1 MESNK
6 TNRQLEA
13 ELEATRLRLQE
24 AEETLRAITN
34 NELDAFVINGPEG
47 PQVFTLQGAE
57 RPYRTLMETMAEG
70 ALTVAKDGTVLY
82 CNRRLAELIKKPLQ
96 EIIGTSFHDFVMQ
109 RNRQSF
115 QTMLYVC
122 EEKGCRDDF
131 FLKTTDGEKVPVSL
145 SARLL
150 MLNDVECFCIV
161 ATDLTDQMRAQEALE
176 VARDHLE
183 ERVAERTAELQK
195 EIAERKRLEQ
205 ETRTLLSAVQEEK
218 ERLSAL
224 VNSIQDEVWFADTSK
239 RFTLANPSALREF
252 GLATDNGIDIEKF
265 AESLEVYRPD
275 GSPRPVEDAPPL
287 RALRGE
293 VVTNQEETIR
303 TPGHGELRYRDVS
316 ASPVKDDS
324 GTIIGSVS
332 VVRDITTR
340 KRTELALQESEQR
353 WATTLASIGDAVI
366 ATDTSGSIVF
376 MNAVAE
382 KLTGWTLMDASQKP
396 VTEVFNIVNEHTRRQ
411 VECPVAKVLQ
421 KGIIVDL
428 ANHTILVR
436 KDGTE
441 VSIDDSGAPIRD
453 DEGNTTGVVL
463 IFRDITERR
472 RAEEELQKSREELE
486 KRVQE
491 RTAELQ
497 QAYDKLM
504 EETTEREHVEAQL
517 RQAQKMEALGTL
529 TGGIA
534 HDFNNILAGIIGFTE
549 LVTDHVPKGSRE
561 AHHLKRVMESSLRGR
576 DLVRRMLTLS
586 RQTEQQ
592 KKPLSLSSIVK
603 ETVDLIRATTP
614 TTISI
619 TVNTRSESGLILAD
633 PTQIQQVVMNLCTNA
648 AHAMREKGGTL
659 AIQLSNHTVSQS
671 DGNPH
676 GIEPGLYTRLTVHD
690 TGTGISPD
698 IMDKIFDPFFTTKKL
713 GEGTG
718 LGLSVVHGI
727 IKQSNGYITVESEP
741 GRGSTFTVY
750 FPKVTGE
757 LQADAVSD
765 DALPTGS
772 ERILFVDDEE
782 TLVEVGENVL
792 AELGYEVTSRM
803 NGKEALALFS
813 ADPSRFDLVI
823 TDQTMP
829 EMTGVD
835 LAKEILAL
843 RADMPIIMCTGFSYV
858 VDADKAKAAGI
869 RAFAL
874 KPLTK
879 KEIARTI
886 RKVLDE

>member
-1 MESNK
+1 M
-6 TNRQLEA
+6 
-13 ELEATRLRLQE
+13 
-24 AEETLRAITN
+24 
-34 NELDAFVINGPEG
+34 
-47 PQVFTLQGAE
+47 
-57 RPYRTLMETMAEG
+57 
-70 ALTVAKDGTVLY
+70 
-82 CNRRLAELIKKPLQ
+82 
-96 EIIGTSFHDFVMQ
+96 
-109 RNRQSF
+109 
-115 QTMLYVC
+115 
-122 EEKGCRDDF
+122 
-131 FLKTTDGEKVPVSL
+131 PVSL

-275 GSPRPVEDAPPL
+275 GSPRPVKDAPPL

-441 VSIDDSGAPIRD
+441 S
-453 DEGNTTGVVL
+453 
-463 IFRDITERR
+463 FHRR
-472 RAEEELQKSREELE
+472 
-486 KRVQE
+486 
-491 RTAELQ
+491 
-497 QAYDKLM
+497 
-504 EETTEREHVEAQL
+504 
-517 RQAQKMEALGTL
+517 
-529 TGGIA
+529 
-534 HDFNNILAGIIGFTE
+534 
-549 LVTDHVPKGSRE
+549 
-561 AHHLKRVMESSLRGR
+561 
-576 DLVRRMLTLS
+576 
-586 RQTEQQ
+586 
-592 KKPLSLSSIVK
+592 
-603 ETVDLIRATTP
+603 
-614 TTISI
+614 
-619 TVNTRSESGLILAD
+619 
-633 PTQIQQVVMNLCTNA
+633 
-648 AHAMREKGGTL
+648 
-659 AIQLSNHTVSQS
+659 
-671 DGNPH
+671 
-676 GIEPGLYTRLTVHD
+676 
-690 TGTGISPD
+690 
-698 IMDKIFDPFFTTKKL
+698 
-713 GEGTG
+713 
-718 LGLSVVHGI
+718 
-727 IKQSNGYITVESEP
+727 
-741 GRGSTFTVY
+741 
-750 FPKVTGE
+750 
-757 LQADAVSD
+757 
-765 DALPTGS
+765 
-772 ERILFVDDEE
+772 
-782 TLVEVGENVL
+782 
-792 AELGYEVTSRM
+792 
-803 NGKEALALFS
+803 
-813 ADPSRFDLVI
+813 
-823 TDQTMP
+823 
-829 EMTGVD
+829 
-835 LAKEILAL
+835 
-843 RADMPIIMCTGFSYV
+843 
-858 VDADKAKAAGI
+858 
-869 RAFAL
+869 
-874 KPLTK
+874 
-879 KEIARTI
+879 
-886 RKVLDE
+886 

>member
-549 LVTDHVPKGSRE
+549 LVADHVPKGSRE

-829 EMTGVD
+829 EMAGVD

>member
-6 TNRQLEA
+6 TNRQLET
-13 ELEATRLRLQE
+13 ELEATRSRLQE

-34 NELDAFVINGPEG
+34 NELDAFVVNGPEG

-70 ALTVAKDGTVLY
+70 ALTMTQEGTILY
-82 CNRRLAELIKKPLQ
+82 CNNRLSELIKKPLH
-96 EIIGTSFHDFVMQ
+96 EIIGASFHDFVIQ
-109 RNRQSF
+109 RNRQSL

-122 EEKGCRDDF
+122 EDKGCRDEF
-131 FLKTTDGEKVPVSL
+131 FLRTADGDKVPVSL

-603 ETVDLIRATTP
+603 ETVEAYSGDHADDDHYQGRRP
-614 TTISI
+614 Q
-619 TVNTRSESGLILAD
+619 VN
-633 PTQIQQVVMNLCTNA
+633 
-648 AHAMREKGGTL
+648 
-659 AIQLSNHTVSQS
+659 
-671 DGNPH
+671 
-676 GIEPGLYTRLTVHD
+676 
-690 TGTGISPD
+690 
-698 IMDKIFDPFFTTKKL
+698 
-713 GEGTG
+713 
-718 LGLSVVHGI
+718 
-727 IKQSNGYITVESEP
+727 
-741 GRGSTFTVY
+741 RG
-750 FPKVTGE
+750 
-757 LQADAVSD
+757 
-765 DALPTGS
+765 
-772 ERILFVDDEE
+772 
-782 TLVEVGENVL
+782 
-792 AELGYEVTSRM
+792 
-803 NGKEALALFS
+803 
-813 ADPSRFDLVI
+813 
-823 TDQTMP
+823 
-829 EMTGVD
+829 
-835 LAKEILAL
+835 
-843 RADMPIIMCTGFSYV
+843 
-858 VDADKAKAAGI
+858 
-869 RAFAL
+869 
-874 KPLTK
+874 
-879 KEIARTI
+879 
-886 RKVLDE
+886 

>member
-619 TVNTRSESGLILAD
+619 TVNTRSESGLILGD

>member
-829 EMTGVD
+829 EMTGVE
-835 LAKEILAL
+835 LAKEVLAL
-843 RADMPIIMCTGFSYV
+843 RGDMPIIMCTGFSYA
-858 VDADKAKAAGI
+858 VDANKAEAAGI
-869 RAFAL
+869 RAFAM

-879 KEIARTI
+879 REIARTI

>member
-1 MESNK
+1 M
-6 TNRQLEA
+6 
-13 ELEATRLRLQE
+13 
-24 AEETLRAITN
+24 
-34 NELDAFVINGPEG
+34 
-47 PQVFTLQGAE
+47 
-57 RPYRTLMETMAEG
+57 
-70 ALTVAKDGTVLY
+70 
-82 CNRRLAELIKKPLQ
+82 
-96 EIIGTSFHDFVMQ
+96 
-109 RNRQSF
+109 
-115 QTMLYVC
+115 
-122 EEKGCRDDF
+122 
-131 FLKTTDGEKVPVSL
+131 
-145 SARLL
+145 
-150 MLNDVECFCIV
+150 
-161 ATDLTDQMRAQEALE
+161 
-176 VARDHLE
+176 
-183 ERVAERTAELQK
+183 
-195 EIAERKRLEQ
+195 
-205 ETRTLLSAVQEEK
+205 
-218 ERLSAL
+218 
-224 VNSIQDEVWFADTSK
+224 
-239 RFTLANPSALREF
+239 
-252 GLATDNGIDIEKF
+252 
-265 AESLEVYRPD
+265 
-275 GSPRPVEDAPPL
+275 
-287 RALRGE
+287 
-293 VVTNQEETIR
+293 TNQEETIR
-303 TPGHGELRYRDVS
+303 TPGHGELRYRDVG

-504 EETTEREHVEAQL
+504 EETTEREHIEPQL

>member
-82 CNRRLAELIKKPLQ
+82 CNSRLAELIKKPLH
-96 EIIGTSFHDFVMQ
+96 EIIGASFHDFVIQ

-122 EEKGCRDDF
+122 EEKGCRDEF
-131 FLKTTDGEKVPVSL
+131 FLKTVDGGTVPVSL

-150 MLNDVECFCIV
+150 LLNDVECFCIV

-534 HDFNNILAGIIGFTE
+534 HDFNNILAAIIGFTE
-549 LVTDHVPKGSRE
+549 LVADHVPKGSRE
-561 AHHLKRVMESSLRGR
+561 AHHLKRVMESSLRRPGPGAA
-576 DLVRRMLTLS
+576 DAHL
-586 RQTEQQ
+586 QQ
-592 KKPLSLSSIVK
+592 K
-603 ETVDLIRATTP
+603 DRA
-614 TTISI
+614 
-619 TVNTRSESGLILAD
+619 G
-633 PTQIQQVVMNLCTNA
+633 
-648 AHAMREKGGTL
+648 
-659 AIQLSNHTVSQS
+659 
-671 DGNPH
+671 
-676 GIEPGLYTRLTVHD
+676 
-690 TGTGISPD
+690 
-698 IMDKIFDPFFTTKKL
+698 
-713 GEGTG
+713 
-718 LGLSVVHGI
+718 
-727 IKQSNGYITVESEP
+727 
-741 GRGSTFTVY
+741 
-750 FPKVTGE
+750 
-757 LQADAVSD
+757 
-765 DALPTGS
+765 
-772 ERILFVDDEE
+772 EE
-782 TLVEVGENVL
+782 TLE
-792 AELGYEVTSRM
+792 
-803 NGKEALALFS
+803 
-813 ADPSRFDLVI
+813 
-823 TDQTMP
+823 P
-829 EMTGVD
+829 EQYRQGD
-835 LAKEILAL
+835 
-843 RADMPIIMCTGFSYV
+843 R
-858 VDADKAKAAGI
+858 
-869 RAFAL
+869 
-874 KPLTK
+874 
-879 KEIARTI
+879 
-886 RKVLDE
+886 